1 MSHILKYNVAD
12 QIAYFRAYDTDGTA
26 KTDLDS
32 STTGLTLSVF
42 RVGASSVSIA
52 SLSDKAAD
60 DSTHADGAIRSVGGN
75 LYTIDIPD
83 AATATQ
89 VPSIVVRG
97 SYTGG
102 VVEGLEHPIV
112 AYDPAVNYA
121 SATKAADI
129 ETDTQDIQNRLPAT
143 LNSGRMVS
151 YVEDVATAAQDQIA
165 DAVASLNPSG
175 KGADTLGGQ
184 IARTYTN
191 SEEAEII
198 IGAIVQDT
206 IDIQNRLPAAL
217 VGGRMDSYL
226 AATANN
232 VITHNTLATN
242 CISNSQLA
250 TSAINAIQSG
260 LATSAELTTVEG
272 KVDIID
278 TIVDKL
284 DTTVELD
291 GAVYRFTENA
301 LEQAPTGG
309 GGGTTIIPAAS
320 FAPART
326 DTTNLIAYI
335 GETISQVLV
344 VYEADGTT
352 PLDLSGKTLTVVFE
366 DMETG
371 DTGVVASASVTV
383 SGDNNNIV
391 TFAYPSAVT
400 DEIGQ
405 FRYALRDEAA
415 PKTVYS
421 QGLLLVKAAAN
432 KD

>member
-1 MSHILKYNVAD
+1 MSHVLKYNVAD

-26 KTDLDS
+26 KTDLTS
-32 STTGLTLSVF
+32 ATTGLTLSVF

-60 DSTHADGAIRSVGGN
+60 DSTHADGAIRNVGGN
-75 LYTIDIPD
+75 LYTIDMPD

-102 VVEGLEHPIV
+102 VVEGLEHPVV
-112 AYDPAVNYA
+112 AYN
-121 SATKAADI
+121 
-129 ETDTQDIQNRLPAT
+129 PAT
-143 LNSGRMVS
+143 AYSTVTNASV
-151 YVEDVATAAQDQIA
+151 A
-165 DAVASLNPSG
+165 DAVWDESYAAHTTAGTFG
-175 KGADTLGGQ
+175 KLM
-184 IARTYTN
+184 
-191 SEEAEII
+191 
-198 IGAIVQDT
+198 DT
-206 IDIQNRLPAAL
+206 IRK
-217 VGGRMDSYL
+217 
-226 AATANN
+226 
-232 VITHNTLATN
+232 
-242 CISNSQLA
+242 SNLSIDGEV
-250 TSAINAIQSG
+250 TSAITPTTLTFSSNVVATSSAYAHAVLLFVSGPLEGENSPIISYNSTNGVFLLEEELTAAPSAGDEFVIIAGSHVHSVADIQQG
-260 LATSAELTTVEG
+260 LATSAELTEIKGATWSSST
-272 KVDIID
+272 D
-278 TIVDKL
+278 T
-284 DTTVELD
+284 
-291 GAVYRFTENA
+291 
-301 LEQAPTGG
+301 LEAISDAASTS
-309 GGGTTIIPAAS
+309 GTTIIPAAS

-383 SGDNNNIV
+383 SGDDNNIV